1 MSSKW
6 ILERKQ
12 INGQKIK
19 TRTSTLI
26 THVHGN
32 KIATEMLPLCDT
44 KIASEMAEPR
54 QQKTTSHMQENQ
66 DEYLEHSENQSK
78 KINKINWKPEDQP

>member
-1 MSSKW
+1 
-6 ILERKQ
+6 
-12 INGQKIK
+12 
-19 TRTSTLI
+19 
-26 THVHGN
+26 
-32 KIATEMLPLCDT
+32 MLPLCDT

-78 KINKINWKPEDQP
+78 KINKIN